1 MSKNNYVSPTLTGY
15 NSNPPADDGTQTE
28 TNRVKWDTVKTKIG
42 DPLNTYSSAIDSAID
57 AALDTLPNNSTTSQA
72 TNFTVATTDDGKV
85 FKVTGNS
92 TATLPSAATA
102 GAGFQITIKKDE
114 AANTV
119 TVSPDGSDTID
130 NETSNTIDGAFDG
143 RTYVSDGSSEWS
155 IVSDVRR
162 DIPLPPEF
170 LQGYELAI
178 NGTDSNHD
186 IDVEAGSARDVD
198 DGGNIVLTSTLVKEI
213 DATFVEGTNQGG
225 LDTGT
230 VAASTKYYIWAIA
243 KSTDLTPDALFSLS
257 KTSPTMPSGFDL
269 KRVVGYV
276 VTNGSSDLDGR
287 IGQVY
292 YDGSVSE
299 RATVSSVASFSV
311 DWVNTDNWN
320 EISIQITDFLPATD
334 NTQLQMRTSTDGGS
348 TFDSGASDYTYRAI
362 NAVGTYSSIGSTGA
376 SEIALTGS
384 GSSGL
389 GNVSGDEVSGEIIFN
404 NPRDTDAA
412 VGLNWRLTGE
422 NGASLLLWLG
432 GGKRAADGDVDGYQ
446 IFMSSGNIAT
456 ARFTTIFRK

>member
-1 MSKNNYVSPTLTGY
+1 MAKNNYVSPTLTGY
-15 NSNPPADDGTQTE
+15 NANPPADDGTQTE
-28 TNRVKWDTVKTKIG
+28 ANRVKWDTVKTKIG

-102 GAGFQITIKKDE
+102 GAGFQVTIKKDE

-130 NETSNTIDGAFDG
+130 NETSNTIDAAFEG

-243 KSTDLTPDALFSLS
+243 KSDDLTSDALFSLS

-269 KRVVGYV
+269 KRLVGYV
-276 VTNGSSDLDGR
+276 VTDSASDLDGR
-287 IGQVY
+287 IGQVN

-299 RATVSSVASFSV
+299 KFTVSSVASYSA
-311 DWVNTDNWN
+311 DWDNGDNWN
-320 EISIQITDFLPATD
+320 DIELQFTDLLPATD
-334 NTQLQMRTSTDGGS
+334 NTQLQCRTSTDGGG
-348 TFDSGASDYTYRAI
+348 TFDSGASDYSSRAGI
-362 NAVGTYSSIGSTGA
+362 FTGSYTGIGSTA
-376 SEIALTGS
+376 AAQLNLTGS
-384 GSSGL
+384 GTSGL
-389 GNVSGDEVSGEIIFN
+389 GNVSGDEASGTIKLI
-404 NPRDTDAA
+404 NPRDA
-412 VGLNWRLTGE
+412 VPVGIDWGVQSQ
-422 NGASLLLWLG
+422 NGGTIQYFKG
-432 GGKRAADGDVDGYQ
+432 GGKCEADSDVDGIQ
-446 IFMSSGNIAT
+446 IFLNSGNIST
-456 ARFTTIFRK
+456 GTFTLTLRK